1 MYQLTQLGQ
10 DLHRERLAHAQAQRP
25 AQRLLA
31 LARATRRAERAERR
45 MRRAARHARRL
56 AAQLQTQTAHD
67 Q

>member
-1 MYQLTQLGQ
+1 MDQLT
-10 DLHRERLAHAQAQRP
+10 RLAGERQHQLLANAETQRP

-45 MRRAARHARRL
+45 MHRAARHARRL
-56 AAQLQTQTAHD
+56 CAELQAQTAPD